1 MNPRMFAAA
10 LSAVAVAA
18 LTGCSTSDPLNG
30 NTAGSNSKEAFVV
43 GSQDYYSNE
52 IIAETYAQALEA
64 AGYPVER
71 QLRIGQRE
79 AYMPEI
85 EAGDIDLFPEYTGP
99 ALQHWQPKPTA
110 RLADAVYAELQEAVP
125 ENLRVLDQSPATDQD
140 AYVVT
145 REFADRW
152 DLTTIADLAKV
163 AEPLTL
169 GGNSEGETRPNGPRG
184 LKDKYGVEVKFT
196 PIEDGG
202 GPLTVKALKALKDND
217 VQLAI
222 IYTADPSIQ
231 KNDLV
236 VLEDPEGLF
245 LASNVV
251 PVASD
256 DINDE
261 AAALINEIS
270 GVMTAEELVALN
282 ARSVDEKLPAATIAK
297 DWLTAKS
304 LI

>member
-1 MNPRMFAAA
+1 MNPRMFSAA
-10 LSAVAVAA
+10 LSAAA
-18 LTGCSTSDPLNG
+18 LVALVGCSTSDPLND
-30 NTAGSNSKEAFVV
+30 NQADSNSTGAIVV

-64 AGYPVER
+64 AGFPVER

-79 AYMPEI
+79 AYLPEI
-85 EAGDIDLFPEYTGP
+85 EGGDIDLFPEYTGP
-99 ALQHWQPKPTA
+99 ALQHWQPDTAA
-110 RLADAVYAELQEAVP
+110 RLADAVYTELQAAVP

-163 AEPLTL
+163 TEPLTL
-169 GGNSEGETRPNGPRG
+169 GGNSEGESRPNGPRG
-184 LKDKYGVEVKFT
+184 LRAKYGVEVAFT

-202 GPLTVKALKALKDND
+202 GPLTVKALKDNA

-251 PVASD
+251 PLASD
-256 DINDE
+256 DVDE
-261 AAALINEIS
+261 KAAALINEIS
-270 GVMTAEELVALN
+270 VVMTAKELVALN
-282 ARSVDEKLPAATIAK
+282 ARSVEEKLPAATIAK
-297 DWLTAKS
+297 DWLTTKS
-304 LI
+304 LL

>member
-1 MNPRMFAAA
+1 MNPRMFSAALTAAA
-10 LSAVAVAA
+10 LVALV
-18 LTGCSTSDPLNG
+18 GCSTNDPLNDDQ
-30 NTAGSNSKEAFVV
+30 ADSNSTGAIVV

-64 AGYPVER
+64 AGFPVER

-79 AYMPEI
+79 AYLPEI
-85 EAGDIDLFPEYTGP
+85 EGGDIDLFPEYTGP
-99 ALQHWQPKPTA
+99 ALQHWQPDTAA
-110 RLADAVYAELQEAVP
+110 RLADAVYTELQAAVP

-163 AEPLTL
+163 TEPLTL
-169 GGNSEGETRPNGPRG
+169 GGNSEGESRPNGPRG
-184 LKDKYGVEVKFT
+184 LRAKYGVEVAFT

-202 GPLTVKALKALKDND
+202 GPLTVKALKDNA

-251 PVASD
+251 PLASD
-256 DINDE
+256 DVDE
-261 AAALINEIS
+261 KAAALINEIS
-270 GVMTAEELVALN
+270 VVMTAKELVALN
-282 ARSVDEKLPAATIAK
+282 ARSVEEKLPAATIAK
-297 DWLTAKS
+297 DWLTTKS
-304 LI
+304 LL